1 MTSLTNFALLEE
13 YKNIEKLGDK
23 LAEIESIINWEAFRP
38 IIEGMYDN
46 KSEKGGRPNKDE
58 IMMIKLLILQEW
70 HGLSDPELERQATD
84 RISFRKF
91 LGFPDKIPDFSTIWY
106 FRERLNETG
115 KYKKIWVELNRQLD
129 SKGLKIKKGV
139 IQDASIITTD
149 PGHAKADK
157 PRGDEAKTRRSK
169 DGTWVKKG
177 KKSYFGFKSHTK
189 TDMDFGLIRDL
200 ETTTA
205 SVHDSQIDLSKQ
217 GEIVYRDRGYFGTSA
232 LGYNATMK
240 RSVRDHPIDIKDK
253 LRNKRISKK
262 RAPGERHYAVIKNV
276 FKCSHTLV
284 TTVGRVGVKMM
295 FASFAFNLY
304 QLCTLKK
311 QGVI

>member
-1 MTSLTNFALLEE
+1 MMSLTNFALRKE
-13 YKNIEKLGDK
+13 YKNVEKLGDK
-23 LAEIESIINWEAFRP
+23 LSEIETIIDWERFRP

-46 KSEKGGRPNKDE
+46 KSKKGGRPNQDE

-91 LGFPDKIPDFSTIWY
+91 LGFPEKIPDFSTVWY
-106 FRERLNETG
+106 FRERLNVTG
-115 KYKKIWVELNRQLD
+115 KYDKIWEELNRQLD

-139 IQDASIITTD
+139 IQDATIITTD

-177 KKSYFGFKSHTK
+177 KKSYFGYKTHTK
-189 TDMDFGLIRDL
+189 TDIDFGLIRDL

-205 SVHDSQIDLSKQ
+205 SVHDSVIDLSKK
-217 GEIVYRDRGYFGTSA
+217 GEVVYRDRGYFGASA

-240 RSVRDHPIDIKDK
+240 RSVRDHPIDIRDK

-262 RAPGERHYAVIKNV
+262 RAPGERHYAVIKKV
-276 FKCSHTLV
+276 FKSSHTLV
-284 TTVGRVGVKMM
+284 TTVARIGVKMM

-311 QGVI
+311 QGII

>member
-13 YKNIEKLGDK
+13 YKYVERLGDK
-23 LAEIESIINWEAFRP
+23 LAKIESIINWEAFRP

-46 KSEKGGRPNKDE
+46 KSEKGGRPNIDE

-70 HGLSDPELERQATD
+70 HGLSDPELERQVTD

-91 LGFPDKIPDFSTIWY
+91 LGFPEKIPDYSTVWY
-106 FRERLNETG
+106 FRERLKETG
-115 KYKKIWVELNRQLD
+115 KYKEIWRELKQQLD

-157 PRGDEAKTRRSK
+157 PRGEEAKTRRSK
-169 DGTWVKKG
+169 DATWIKKG
-177 KKSYFGFKSHTK
+177 NKSHFGYKFHTK
-189 TDMDFGLIRDL
+189 TDIDFGLIRDL
-200 ETTTA
+200 EITTA
-205 SVHDSQIDLSKQ
+205 SVHDSVIDLSKH
-217 GEIVYRDRGYFGTSA
+217 GEVVYRDRGYFGVPSN
-232 LGYNATMK
+232 GFNATMQ
-240 RSVRDHPIDIKDK
+240 RSVRGHPVNIRDK

-276 FKCSHTLV
+276 FKSSHTLV
-284 TTVGRVGVKMM
+284 TTVARVGVKMI

-311 QGVI
+311 QNII